1 MKVLAFRPR
10 RPSRAEILRLVARR
24 RPALAGMTRRA
35 SPAGSRA
42 KVGAA
47 AEAIPPATPGNA
59 GPIGRP
65 AVTITAH
72 YRTYL
77 GCGGGLAGGQSLPD
91 DGVHPLLD
99 GFRQDRHALDGH
111 ESLIDLPEADFVVA
125 HRLLFVT
132 IPFPRPSTERWQPR
146 RTPRALARACE
157 PRSPAACP
165 GRETRAPAGRTRKSC
180 RWCACTP
187 R

>member
-65 AVTITAH
+65 AVNRTAH
-72 YRTYL
+72 YRTS
-77 GCGGGLAGGQSLPD
+77 A
-91 DGVHPLLD
+91 
-99 GFRQDRHALDGH
+99 
-111 ESLIDLPEADFVVA
+111 
-125 HRLLFVT
+125 
-132 IPFPRPSTERWQPR
+132 PR
-146 RTPRALARACE
+146 RRHRK
-157 PRSPAACP
+157 
-165 GRETRAPAGRTRKSC
+165 GIRTAVDRQHDKW
-180 RWCACTP
+180 R
-187 R
+187 

>member
-59 GPIGRP
+59 GPSVVRRLTELAVIRRRETRTTRRANAGPSESICKGGDGGTARQHQGARP
-65 AVTITAH
+65 GGEW
-72 YRTYL
+72 RR
-77 GCGGGLAGGQSLPD
+77 CG
-91 DGVHPLLD
+91 
-99 GFRQDRHALDGH
+99 
-111 ESLIDLPEADFVVA
+111 
-125 HRLLFVT
+125 
-132 IPFPRPSTERWQPR
+132 
-146 RTPRALARACE
+146 
-157 PRSPAACP
+157 PAACLASW
-165 GRETRAPAGRTRKSC
+165 GH
-180 RWCACTP
+180 P
-187 R
+187 RPRR

>member
-59 GPIGRP
+59 WPIGRP
-65 AVTITAH
+65 AVNRTPLSDPARPVAAAAAARRMAAGFPETLGAIFRTPDARCTLPPPSLTLNQAGIT
-72 YRTYL
+72 RR
-77 GCGGGLAGGQSLPD
+77 Q
-91 DGVHPLLD
+91 PLLC
-99 GFRQDRHALDGH
+99 GH
-111 ESLIDLPEADFVVA
+111 V
-125 HRLLFVT
+125 
-132 IPFPRPSTERWQPR
+132 
-146 RTPRALARACE
+146 
-157 PRSPAACP
+157 
-165 GRETRAPAGRTRKSC
+165 
-180 RWCACTP
+180 
-187 R
+187 

>member
-42 KVGAA
+42 TVGAA

-65 AVTITAH
+65 AVIL
-72 YRTYL
+72 R
-77 GCGGGLAGGQSLPD
+77 PR
-91 DGVHPLLD
+91 VFLD
-99 GFRQDRHALDGH
+99 
-111 ESLIDLPEADFVVA
+111 
-125 HRLLFVT
+125 T
-132 IPFPRPSTERWQPR
+132 
-146 RTPRALARACE
+146 
-157 PRSPAACP
+157 
-165 GRETRAPAGRTRKSC
+165 
-180 RWCACTP
+180 
-187 R
+187 

>member
-10 RPSRAEILRLVARR
+10 RPSRAEILRLVRDARCG
-24 RPALAGMTRRA
+24 PALAGMKRRA
-35 SPAGSRA
+35 IPAGSRA

-65 AVTITAH
+65 AVNRTAS

-77 GCGGGLAGGQSLPD
+77 GGGGGRAGGQSLPD

-111 ESLIDLPEADFVVA
+111 ESLIDLPEADFDVA
-125 HRLLFVT
+125 QTV
-132 IPFPRPSTERWQPR
+132 IE
-146 RTPRALARACE
+146 
-157 PRSPAACP
+157 AA
-165 GRETRAPAGRTRKSC
+165 
-180 RWCACTP
+180 
-187 R
+187 